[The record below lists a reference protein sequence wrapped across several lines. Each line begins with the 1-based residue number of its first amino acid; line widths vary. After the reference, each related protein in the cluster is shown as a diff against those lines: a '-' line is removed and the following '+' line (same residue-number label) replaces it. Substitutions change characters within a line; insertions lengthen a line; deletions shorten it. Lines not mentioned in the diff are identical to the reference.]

1 MPEEQRARLREVD
14 RLRNARGLR
23 AEGSLTQDEEDTHD
37 ILTNIAIQRAR
48 AAALEYL
55 HRTQVEGNDDSVHQ
69 AHVCVVCDCFILGTE
84 ILTRITKQQLQ
95 EHKERLSVTKYEEFQ
110 GKHLHPNVVRY
121 YHLRG
126 FPGMLLSP
134 RANHVEGKGYSC
146 CATCKNSMT
155 PRYRDKKA
163 PRFSIANGF
172 AIGELLSCR
181 TSMTMVKYKS
191 LIRR

>member
-23 AEGSLTQDEEDTHD
+23 AEGSLQQDEEDTHD

-55 HRTQVEGNDDSVHQ
+55 HCTQVEGNDDSVIRHMR
-69 AHVCVVCDCFILGTE
+69 VVCDCFILGTE
-84 ILTRITKQQLQ
+84 ILTRITKQQLH

-126 FPGMLLSP
+126 SLGCYYLRVQTTSK
-134 RANHVEGKGYSC
+134 AK
-146 CATCKNSMT
+146 ATLAV
-155 PRYRDKKA
+155 PLAR
-163 PRFSIANGF
+163 IQ
-172 AIGELLSCR
+172 
-181 TSMTMVKYKS
+181 
-191 LIRR
+191 

>member
-23 AEGSLTQDEEDTHD
+23 AEGSLTQDEEDTQLRNARGLRAKGSLTQDEEDTHD

-95 EHKERLSVTKYEEFQ
+95 EHKEQLSVAKYKEFQ
-110 GKHLHPNVVRY
+110 RKHLHPNVVRY
-121 YHLRG
+121 YHLWG

-134 RANHVEGKGYSC
+134 H
-146 CATCKNSMT
+146 ATTS
-155 PRYRDKKA
+155 KA
-163 PRFSIANGF
+163 KATLAVALARIQ
-172 AIGELLSCR
+172 
-181 TSMTMVKYKS
+181 
-191 LIRR
+191 

>member
-1 MPEEQRARLREVD
+1 MRMRLSRAAMPEEQRARVREEH
-14 RLRNARGLR
+14 RLRHVRMRARD
-23 AEGSLTQDEEDTHD
+23 SLTHDEEDTHD

-110 GKHLHPNVVRY
+110 RKPLHPNVVRY
-121 YHLRG
+121 YWDNRQKLELR
-126 FPGMLLSP
+126 
-134 RANHVEGKGYSC
+134 
-146 CATCKNSMT
+146 
-155 PRYRDKKA
+155 
-163 PRFSIANGF
+163 
-172 AIGELLSCR
+172 
-181 TSMTMVKYKS
+181 
-191 LIRR
+191 